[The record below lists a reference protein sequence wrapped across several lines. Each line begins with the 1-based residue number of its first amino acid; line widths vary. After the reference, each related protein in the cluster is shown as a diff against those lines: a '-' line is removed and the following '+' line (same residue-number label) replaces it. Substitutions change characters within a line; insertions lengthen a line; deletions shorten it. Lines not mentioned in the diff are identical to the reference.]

1 MHALDD
7 CVGGRDQLHP
17 RGDGDGGAIASRS
30 DADAFSVR
38 KRPEEH
44 LDEIGFPAQLRG
56 ISSALPGGSIGTIS
70 VNVDPLPSSLFN
82 DTSPPCAS
90 M

>member
-1 MHALDD
+1 MDALDD
-7 CVGGRDQLHP
+7 RVRGRDQLHA
-17 RGDGDGGAIASRS
+17 GSDGYRRAVASRAEANAVS
-30 DADAFSVR
+30 TR
-38 KRPEEH
+38 KWLQECG
-44 LDEIGFPAQLRG
+44 DEVEFRAQLRG
-56 ISSALPGGSIGTIS
+56 ISSALPGGSMGTIS